1 MKRLLLLLFL
11 LITSS
16 LLPAAAAQIDT
27 ISFDLDIQVQI
38 YQPGPTLEH
47 DQEKFPTLYIMDGQH
62 FIHSAIGYQESL
74 NWRNSSSPEFIVVAI
89 DTHRIGDGSARR
101 RELLNQDSAE
111 LIELIEKDIIPYVD
125 EHYPTSNMRLFAGWE
140 HAGGFALDLLTTRPD
155 LFDSFLFASSPNL
168 SAERLKNVEKLF
180 ASAVASKDTLNKQLY
195 LALGSQ
201 ENYAI
206 EDFAKI
212 NELGE
217 DYPAQLEVHY
227 TLSSDLSH
235 FTTPIDL
242 FTSGLAWAFAD
253 YPAVSFYDIKDI
265 HSFGGVRA
273 VKDYF
278 AKRGQR
284 YHVSSTVAENTK
296 FTMARHAVDA
306 DDLDLFLAIERE
318 LGKLDQEAFSAYWTY
333 FFVSFLLKHNQ
344 LQRAEE
350 MMDSAITRN
359 PEVPQLIELN
369 ERLQR
374 QKQRE

>member
-1 MKRLLLLLFL
+1 MKRFLLLFVL

-38 YQPGPTLEH
+38 YQPDPTLEH
-47 DQEKFPTLYIMDGQH
+47 DQEKFPTLYIIDGQH
-62 FIHSAIGYQESL
+62 FIHSAIGYQRSL

-89 DTHRIGDGSARR
+89 DTHRIGDSSARR
-101 RELLNQDSAE
+101 RELLNQDSVE
-111 LIELIEKDIIPYVD
+111 LIDLIEKDIVPYVD
-125 EHYPTSNMRLFAGWE
+125 EHYPASNMRLFAGWE

-168 SAERLKNVEKLF
+168 SAERLKNVEQLF
-180 ASAVASKDTLNKQLY
+180 ASAEASKDTLNKRLY

-206 EDFAKI
+206 EGFDKLK
-212 NELGE
+212 ELSH
-217 DYPAQLEVHY
+217 DYPSQLEVHY
-227 TLSSDLSH
+227 KLSSDLSH

-242 FTSGLAWAFAD
+242 FTSGLAWVFAD
-253 YPAVSFYDIKDI
+253 YPALIFYDINEI
-265 HSFGGVRA
+265 HAFGGVPA

-284 YHVSSTVAENTK
+284 YHVSSTVSENTK

-306 DDLDLFLAIERE
+306 NDLELFLAIERDLE
-318 LGKLDQEAFSAYWTY
+318 KLDQQEFPPYWGH
-333 FFVSFLLKHNQ
+333 FFANFLLKHDQ

-350 MMDSAITRN
+350 IIRSVLSRH
-359 PEVPQLIELN
+359 PEIPQLIELN
-369 ERLQR
+369 KCLHQ
-374 QKQRE
+374 QK